1 MSRLIKKTFAAMV
14 AALLLGFASQSF
26 AGIAAGSPDD
36 GGSVAAGSSY
46 DAFLAS
52 IGNGGDVEGILRG
65 QVQNEG
71 FAGTIVIDLYKNG
84 AKVSTIGSFCTDIIH
99 SAYIGSEKYNM
110 SSEMA
115 DCKVAYVV
123 SNYPPLLSFTGL
135 SKAAANNEA
144 AARQAA
150 VWYFAD
156 GYVTTGPTA
165 IQTRADQIIADANTN
180 ANCASLDKPVVLTLT
195 SDQAIVAA
203 GAPST
208 YTVTATQNGQPV
220 ANLAIGLTTSAG
232 TLSAVSVTTNN
243 MGQATFTV
251 TSDTAVTVNVTATAN
266 YPMPAG
272 TVLLGL
278 NPERQK
284 LVLADPKYSSGG
296 VADIGIASAVAS
308 VVFQPAAGGLTVNV
322 FHDRNITGAKDATNE
337 ENLAGIKVTIYDSKN
352 KSKGTLTTDVNGLVT
367 FTGLVNGTYKVV
379 YTLPANTLDTNN
391 PENRLSNTATSKVA
405 TVNNDSQAVDFGVVK
420 LPFVK
425 ACVYEDMPRYNTT
438 NEPFLYSPA
447 APPQGKNHSFR
458 YIDGLAVVYNSN
470 GEEIGKTNGVR
481 DADERGLKNWSVKLR
496 RADGSPVLGAV
507 AETDTDGSATLTFS
521 RVSDFTVGGTD
532 YYIEVTKLGN
542 SQWGTKGKYDI
553 APVNVF
559 ENQKVITLSATSY
572 LDTCEPGQTE
582 IPLLGE
588 GTRLTATATDAGVV
602 LDWASEGMVTVW
614 RAQKDAQG
622 QWIGIESL
630 NPGHTLDGIGSLAD
644 SSVSSG
650 QTYYY
655 AVESVNDAG
664 ESSLHILETPVTAK

>member
-1 MSRLIKKTFAAMV
+1 MSRLIKKTFATMIAT
-14 AALLLGFASQSF
+14 LLLGFASSSF
-26 AGIAAGSPDD
+26 ADFKPGLPAD

-46 DAFLAS
+46 DAMLTAV
-52 IGNGGDVEGILRG
+52 GNGTGIQGILRG
-65 QVQNEG
+65 KPLNED
-71 FAGTIVIDLYKNG
+71 FAGTIVIDLYKDG
-84 AKVSTIGSFCTDIIH
+84 VKASTIGSFCTNITH
-99 SAYIGSEKYNM
+99 PTYYNEKYNM

-150 VWYFAD
+150 VWHFAD
-156 GYVTTGPTA
+156 GYVTTGPAA
-165 IQTRADQIIADANTN
+165 IKTRTDQIIADANTN

-195 SDQAIVAA
+195 SDQVVIAA
-203 GAPST
+203 GTPST
-208 YTVTATQNGQPV
+208 YTVTASQNGQPV
-220 ANLAIGLTTSAG
+220 ANLAINLTTSAG
-232 TLSAVSVTTNN
+232 TLSAASVTTNN

-251 TSDTAVTVNVTATAN
+251 TSDTATTANVTATAN

-278 NPERQK
+278 NLERQK

-296 VADIGIASAVAS
+296 VANIGIASAVAS
-308 VVFQPAAGGLTVNV
+308 VVFQPAKGGLTVNV
-322 FHDRNITGAKDATNE
+322 FHDRNISGAKDATNE
-337 ENLAGIKVTIYDSKN
+337 ENLAGIKVTVYDSKN
-352 KSKGTLTTDVNGLVT
+352 KSKGTLTTDANGLVT
-367 FTGLVNGTYKVV
+367 FTGLINDTYRVV
-379 YTLPANTLDTNN
+379 YTLPTNTLDTNN
-391 PENRLSNTATSKVA
+391 PANRLSNTATSKVA

-425 ACVYEDMPRYNTT
+425 ACVYEDMPRT
-438 NEPFLYSPA
+438 PA
-447 APPQGKNHSFR
+447 GKVIAYDPTHQGHAMKYEN
-458 YIDGLAVVYNSN
+458 GLAVVYNKNGKEIARTN
-470 GEEIGKTNGVR
+470 GEK
-481 DADERGLKNWSVKLR
+481 DADEKGLNNWGLKLY
-496 RADGSPVLGAV
+496 RADGSPVLGA
-507 AETDTDGSATLTFS
+507 ETITGADGSATVTFP

-532 YYIEVTKLGN
+532 YYIEAVKGSS
-542 SQWGTKGKYDI
+542 SQWNSRYTI

-572 LDTCEPGQTE
+572 LDTCVSGKTF

-602 LDWASEGMVTVW
+602 LDWVSAGVVTIW